1 MPRLVHIK
9 GGRTQLQHP
18 CIVQMQLQNRKID
31 LELFKE
37 RAEALQQAG
46 VALEEGITAS
56 RAQQTSDHDQVP
68 SGRTALCHQSAT
80 S

>member
-1 MPRLVHIK
+1 MLAAQQWLTATLSMPRIFHIM

-18 CIVQMQLQNRKID
+18 GIVQMQLQNRKID

-46 VALEEGITAS
+46 VALEEGTTAS
-56 RAQQTSDHDQVP
+56 E
-68 SGRTALCHQSAT
+68 L
-80 S
+80 

>member
-1 MPRLVHIK
+1 
-9 GGRTQLQHP
+9 
-18 CIVQMQLQNRKID
+18 MQLQNRKID

-46 VALEEGITAS
+46 VVWRNALQLQELRKHPTMIKCLLAGLHSVTNKQHL
-56 RAQQTSDHDQVP
+56 RP
-68 SGRTALCHQSAT
+68 GQSL